1 MCYLAGGLWGIIGI
15 FHADRR
21 GNMNSKIN
29 RVLLSLCFLGCA
41 VSFQG
46 YAECQTTLNDVQQ
59 ALSTYLFLVR
69 YNSPSR
75 PTDFFKNDAPG
86 SAMIR
91 QLDTTLSEEIF
102 KDIQLSMAFNHN
114 VYILQEQNTQ
124 ATVGMDKAWRPVRPF
139 SAAFILANTYGHE
152 DEIILLLSTLSP
164 VSIKILAFDKCVN
177 VSTIIDSLTPAYKGY
192 FFEEPLQKIEVTTN
206 DVRLYGQNSPS
217 YHLLSEIITLNKN

>member
-1 MCYLAGGLWGIIGI
+1 
-15 FHADRR
+15 
-21 GNMNSKIN
+21 MNSKIY
-29 RVLLSLCFLGCA
+29 RMLLALYFLGCA

-46 YAECQTTLNDVQQ
+46 YAECKTSLNDVQQ

-91 QLDTTLSEEIF
+91 QLDATLSKEIF
-102 KDIQLSMAFNHN
+102 KDIQLSMAFNNN

-124 ATVGMDKAWRPVRPF
+124 ATVGMNKAWRPARPY

-164 VSIKILAFDKCVN
+164 VSIKILAFDKCFN
-177 VSTIIDSLTPAYKGY
+177 VSTVINSRTPSYKGY
-192 FFEEPLQKIEVTTN
+192 FFEEPLQKIEVTAN
-206 DVRLYGQNSPS
+206 DVRLYEQDSPS
-217 YHLLSEIITLNKN
+217 YHLLSEIIALNKK

>member
-1 MCYLAGGLWGIIGI
+1 
-15 FHADRR
+15 
-21 GNMNSKIN
+21 MNSKIN
-29 RVLLSLCFLGCA
+29 RVLLSLCFLCCA

-46 YAECQTTLNDVQQ
+46 NAECKTSLNDVQQ

-69 YNSPSR
+69 YNAPSR

-91 QLDTTLSEEIF
+91 QLDATLSKEIF
-102 KDIQLSMAFNHN
+102 KDIQLSMAFNNN

-124 ATVGMDKAWRPVRPF
+124 ATVGMNNAWKSERPY
-139 SAAFILANTYGHE
+139 SAAFIMANTYRHE

-164 VSIKILAFDKCVN
+164 VSIKILTFDKCFN

-192 FFEEPLQKIEVTTN
+192 FFEKPLQKIEVTTN
-206 DVRLYGQNSPS
+206 DVRLYEQDSPS
-217 YHLLSEIITLNKN
+217 YHLLSEIIALNKN